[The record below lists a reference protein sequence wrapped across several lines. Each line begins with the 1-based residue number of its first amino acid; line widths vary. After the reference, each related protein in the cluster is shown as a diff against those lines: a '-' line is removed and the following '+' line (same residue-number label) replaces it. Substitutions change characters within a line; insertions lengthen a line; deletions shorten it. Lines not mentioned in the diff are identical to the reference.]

1 MERLSALL
9 AVLLITVLVAGCQ
22 IGNYGEQ
29 ESTSMKKAPGQPE
42 EIKDTIKESP
52 ANEEKVINE
61 KSMEGREVSGKMK
74 ALMIIAKTNFRD
86 EEYVEPR
93 KVLEAN
99 GIEVIVAS
107 SSLATARGMLGTT
120 IKPDIL
126 IDDVVVSNYDA
137 IIFVGGSGAEE
148 YYANQ
153 KALSIAKESVDSGKV
168 LAAICIAPVILANA
182 GVLNGKRAT
191 VFSSKIANIKAKGA
205 IYVSKDVVQDGNI
218 ITACGPGAANAF
230 GKAIVG
236 AMK

>member
-1 MERLSALL
+1 MKRLSVLL
-9 AVLLITVLVAGCQ
+9 ATLLIAVLVVGCQ
-22 IGNYGEQ
+22 TGNYGGQ
-29 ESTSMKKAPGQPE
+29 ESTSTKKMSGQPE
-42 EIKDTIKESP
+42 EIKDTIEEPP
-52 ANEEKVINE
+52 ANEEKVISE

-86 EEYVEPR
+86 EEYSEPR

-99 GIEVIVAS
+99 GIEVVVAS
-107 SSLATARGMLGTT
+107 SSLAAARGMLGMT

-126 IDDVVVSNYDA
+126 IDDVMVSNYDA
-137 IIFVGGSGAEE
+137 IIFVGGSGADE
-148 YYANQ
+148 YYTNQ

-168 LAAICIAPVILANA
+168 LAAICIAPVTLANA

-205 IYVSKDVVQDGNI
+205 IYVSEDVVQDGNM
-218 ITACGPGAANAF
+218 ITACGPKAANAF
-230 GKAIVG
+230 GEAIVG